1 MWQAT
6 DSNVWQGRDDSRES
20 PEALRVFQ
28 TVRQHESWP
37 PALGKDDI
45 ALIGFA
51 SDAGV
56 GRNRGRIGAAEA
68 PPVLRRALA
77 NLAHHPAAF
86 VLHDAGDFSY
96 ADQQLESGQQE
107 LAAAVKRLQEAGA
120 RTLVLGGG
128 HETAFAHG
136 KGLFD
141 AHPGRHIAI
150 INFDPHLDL
159 RRALHATSGTPFAQ
173 LAALAAEQGRKFDYT
188 CIGAS
193 RAANTAALLQDAAA
207 LDVDI
212 VWDTDVHWLHAA
224 EQGRKFD
231 YTCIGASRAANTA
244 ALLQDAAALDVD
256 IVWDTDVHW
265 LHAAEV
271 AEKLRQK
278 CAQADA
284 VYLTIDLDVLSAAQM
299 PAVSAPAALG
309 IPLDLLLY
317 LIRPVL
323 ASGKTIAADAVEYS
337 PPYERDNTGARS
349 AARLLWQIWQ
359 DWR

>member
-107 LAAAVKRLQEAGA
+107 LASAVKQLQEAGA

-173 LAALAAEQGRKFDYT
+173 LAAL
-188 CIGAS
+188 
-193 RAANTAALLQDAAA
+193 
-207 LDVDI
+207 
-212 VWDTDVHWLHAA
+212 AA

>member
-107 LAAAVKRLQEAGA
+107 LAAAVKRLQEAGT

-212 VWDTDVHWLHAA
+212 VWDTDVHWLHA
-224 EQGRKFD
+224 E
-231 YTCIGASRAANTA
+231 
-244 ALLQDAAALDVD
+244 AL
-256 IVWDTDVHW
+256 
-265 LHAAEV
+265 
-271 AEKLRQK
+271 AEKLRQQ

>member
-1 MWQAT
+1 MRQAT
-6 DSNVWQGRDDSRES
+6 DSAVWQGRDDSRES

-28 TVRQHESWP
+28 TVQQHSAWP
-37 PALGKDDI
+37 TELGKGDI

-51 SDAGV
+51 SDTGV
-56 GRNRGRIGAAEA
+56 QRNQGRIGAAEA

-77 NLAHHPAAF
+77 NMAHHPAAF
-86 VLHDAGDFSY
+86 ALHDAGDFVY
-96 ADQQLESGQQE
+96 ADSQLEQGQQA
-107 LAAAVKRLQEAGA
+107 LAAAVCQIQQTGA

-141 AHPGRHIAI
+141 AYPNQHISI

-159 RRALHATSGTPFAQ
+159 RRAPHATSGTPFAQ
-173 LAALAAEQGRKFDYT
+173 LAALAQSQGRAFDYT

-193 RAANTAALLQDAAA
+193 RAANTAALLHDAAA
-207 LDVDI
+207 LGVDI
-212 VWDTDVHWLHAA
+212 VWDTEVHW
-224 EQGRKFD
+224 
-231 YTCIGASRAANTA
+231 AN
-244 ALLQDAAALDVD
+244 AAAL
-256 IVWDTDVHW
+256 
-265 LHAAEV
+265 
-271 AEKLRQK
+271 AEKLQQK
-278 CAQADA
+278 CAAADA
-284 VYLTIDLDVLSAAQM
+284 VYLTIDLDVLPAAQM

-317 LIRPVL
+317 LIRPIL
-323 ASGKTIAADAVEYS
+323 HSGKTLAADAVEYS
-337 PPYERDNTGARS
+337 PPYDREQQGARS

>member
-1 MWQAT
+1 MWQAA
-6 DSNVWQGRDDSRES
+6 DSEVWQGRDDSRES

-28 TVRQHESWP
+28 TVKQHTAWP
-37 PALGKDDI
+37 PALGEDDI

-56 GRNRGRIGAAEA
+56 ERNRGRTGAAQA
-68 PPVLRRALA
+68 PPALRRALA
-77 NLAHHPAAF
+77 NMAHHPAAF
-86 VLHDAGDFSY
+86 ALHDAGDFSY
-96 ADQQLESGQQE
+96 AGQSLEQGQQE
-107 LAAAVKRLQEAGA
+107 LAAAVCRVQQAGA

-141 AHPGRHIAI
+141 AHPGKRISI

-159 RRALHATSGTPFAQ
+159 RRAPHATSGTPFAQ
-173 LAALAAEQGRKFDYT
+173 LAALAKEQGRAFDYT

-207 LDVDI
+207 LEVDI
-212 VWDTDVHWLHAA
+212 VWDTDVHWLCA
-224 EQGRKFD
+224 E
-231 YTCIGASRAANTA
+231 
-244 ALLQDAAALDVD
+244 AL
-256 IVWDTDVHW
+256 
-265 LHAAEV
+265 

-278 CAQADA
+278 CAKTDA

-323 ASGKTIAADAVEYS
+323 RSGKTLAADTVEYS
-337 PPYERDNTGARS
+337 PPYDRDHTGARS

-359 DWR
+359 DWQ